1 MAMNGQI
8 RGSRG
13 TLAGLVAVGVG
24 VWAIVAPAVFGADEA
39 AQWGWNT
46 LLICIVPGAAAVL
59 GGLGMLARRRIG
71 AQLAFG
77 GGVWLALASPMALLW
92 AAGASG
98 EALGADMGLLVWVAF
113 FVQAG
118 GAIALSAAH
127 VLGYLQRL
135 TPAPPAAPAGRARR
149 LDDGAACESRRRRSN
164 VNLGSRPLVRPQRA
178 GRRPT

>member
-13 TLAGLVAVGVG
+13 TLAGLVTVGVG

-39 AQWGWNT
+39 AQWGRHP
-46 LLICIVPGAAAVL
+46 LLIAIVPGAAAVL

-98 EALGADMGLLVWVAF
+98 ESLGADMGLLLWVAF
-113 FVQAG
+113 FLQAG

-135 TPAPPAAPAGRARR
+135 PPPPPG
-149 LDDGAACESRRRRSN
+149 GAAGGGSRR
-164 VNLGSRPLVRPQRA
+164 
-178 GRRPT
+178 

>member
-46 LLICIVPGAAAVL
+46 LVLATVPGAVAGL
-59 GGLGMLARRRIG
+59 GGLAMLPRLRVGAHLAPASGM
-71 AQLAFG
+71 
-77 GGVWLALASPMALLW
+77 WLALASPTALLW
-92 AAGASG
+92 AAGVSG
-98 EALGADMGLLVWVAF
+98 AALGADLGLLLWVAF

-118 GAIALSAAH
+118 G
-127 VLGYLQRL
+127 
-135 TPAPPAAPAGRARR
+135 
-149 LDDGAACESRRRRSN
+149 
-164 VNLGSRPLVRPQRA
+164 
-178 GRRPT
+178 